1 MEVCENYYSIKLFP
15 TYPQFPLFLCAIISI
30 MDEREWDEHEDDFLP
45 PEAFC
50 PREDCGSKLETFR
63 DDHGEGRYEIYS
75 YCKECGTIY
84 RH

>member
-1 MEVCENYYSIKLFP
+1 
-15 TYPQFPLFLCAIISI
+15 